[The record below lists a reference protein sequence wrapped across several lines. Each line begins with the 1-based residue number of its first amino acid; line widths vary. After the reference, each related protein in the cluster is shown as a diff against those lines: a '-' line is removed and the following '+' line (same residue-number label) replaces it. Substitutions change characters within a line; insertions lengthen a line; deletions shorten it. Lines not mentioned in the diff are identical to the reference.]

1 MSVYKRGG
9 HWHFRKTINGVR
21 RRGAL
26 KTARNRVQAEQAEAA
41 VILEIH
47 NGTFGSHR
55 KQSPTLKGFVDT
67 TFRPW
72 AEVNRRSWKGDKGR
86 LNAIVRF
93 FGSKRLDEI
102 NPFMIERF
110 KINLRKSKVQCHKAK
125 RPSDKLL
132 SIASVNRALSLLSR
146 IFSIAIMN
154 KEAQT
159 NPCREVRHISGEQPR
174 TRYLLPDEEKRLWAA
189 IDSKSPY
196 LGVII
201 RVALHTGMRRGEV
214 FRLKWGQIDF
224 YREEIKAIKTK
235 NGHDRSIPMNGEVR
249 ALRLR
254 WREGST
260 CEYLFPS
267 PVKAGCPIVDIKTA
281 FTAALKE
288 AEIEDFHFHDL
299 RHTFGTR
306 AADMGASMNA
316 IADVMGHA
324 DIHMTRRYA
333 HSTDEGRRFAV
344 EAVAMALKQDTKKTQ
359 KVAGNEP

>member
-21 RRGAL
+21 HRGAL
-26 KTARNRVQAEQAEAA
+26 KTARNKVQAEQAEAA

-72 AEVNRRSWKGDKGR
+72 AERNRRSWKGDEGR

-110 KINLRKSKVQCHKAK
+110 KIELRKSKVQRHNAK
-125 RPSDKLL
+125 TPSDKLL

-146 IFSIAIMN
+146 IFSMAIMN

-159 NPCREVRHISGEQPR
+159 NPCREVKRINGEQPR
-174 TRYLLPDEEKRLWAA
+174 TRYLLPDEEKRLWAV
-189 IDSKSPY
+189 IDSKAPY
-196 LGVII
+196 LGVIL
-201 RVALHTGMRRGEV
+201 RVALNTGMRRGEV
-214 FRLKWGQIDF
+214 FRLKWNQIDF

-235 NGHDRSIPMNGEVR
+235 NGHDRPIPMNGELR
-249 ALRLR
+249 ALLLR

-260 CEYLFPS
+260 SEYLFPS
-267 PVKAGCPIVDIKTA
+267 PVKVGCRIIDIKTA
-281 FTAALKE
+281 FKAALKE

-299 RHTFGTR
+299 RHYAEFRTMPSGAWQGARMAGESRYFLIPAVSATR
-306 AADMGASMNA
+306 HSFRSSIGA
-316 IADVMGHA
+316 
-324 DIHMTRRYA
+324 
-333 HSTDEGRRFAV
+333 
-344 EAVAMALKQDTKKTQ
+344 
-359 KVAGNEP
+359 

>member
-21 RRGAL
+21 YRGAF

-41 VILEIH
+41 AILEIH
-47 NGTFGSHR
+47 NGTYGSRR

-72 AEVNRRSWKGDKGR
+72 AEANRRSWKGDEGR

-110 KINLRKSKVQCHKAK
+110 KMKLRKTKVQIFNAK
-125 RPSDKLL
+125 HPPDKLL
-132 SIASVNRALSLLSR
+132 STGSINRTLSLLSR
-146 IFSIAIMN
+146 VFSVAIMS
-154 KEAQT
+154 KEALT
-159 NPCREVRHISGEQPR
+159 NPCRDVKHLPGEQPR
-174 TRYLLPDEEKRLWAA
+174 TRYLLPDEEARLWAVL
-189 IDSKSPY
+189 DSKPQY

-214 FRLKWGQIDF
+214 FRLKWNQIDF
-224 YREEIKAIKTK
+224 FREEIKATKTK
-235 NGHDRSIPMNGEVR
+235 NGHDRPVPMNEEVK
-249 ALRLR
+249 AILLR

-260 CEYLFPS
+260 GEFVFPS
-267 PVKAGCPIVDIKTA
+267 PKKTGREITSIGKS
-281 FTAALKE
+281 FNRSVKE
-288 AEIEDFHFHDL
+288 AEITDFHFHDL

-306 AADMGASMNA
+306 AADMGVGMNA
-316 IADVMGHA
+316 IADVMGHS
-324 DIHMTRRYA
+324 DIRMTKRYS
-333 HSTDEGRRFAV
+333 HSTDQARRLAV
-344 EAVAMALKQDTKKTQ
+344 AAVAMAGKKDTKKTQ
-359 KVAGNEP
+359 KVIGE